1 MYGWLL
7 AAVLTIA
14 DLHPLAT
21 IATGGTPDWMAMSPD
36 SVWIANDAI
45 KSVQRVDARTN
56 RLTATISVDG
66 EPCSGLVFAFGS
78 LWSPVCGK
86 HASLDR
92 IDPRTNAV
100 TAALPIRPRN
110 SEGGITASGDSVWLA
125 TSDGNL
131 SRIDPST
138 GRVRE
143 RIAVPSGSFNALYA
157 GGMVWLT
164 SGEHDR
170 LLAIDANTGRV
181 LARTPVGSKP
191 RFLTAAGGFVWTL
204 NQGDGT
210 ISKVDA
216 ATKRLVATIDAH
228 IPGHGGEI
236 TYGDGSVWA
245 TLIRTPLTRVGART
259 NAILGQWFGAGGD
272 AVRFGHGSI
281 WLTDYDHGRVW
292 RIAPE
297 VTNPRAGP
305 LRSP

>member
-1 MYGWLL
+1 
-7 AAVLTIA
+7 
-14 DLHPLAT
+14 
-21 IATGGTPDWMAMSPD
+21 MAMSPD
-36 SVWIANDAI
+36 SVWIANDAL

-56 RLTATISVDG
+56 RLAATIVVDG

-78 LWSPVCGK
+78 LWAPVCGK

-100 TAALPIRPRN
+100 AAVLRIYPRN

-125 TSDGNL
+125 TSDGTL
-131 SRIDPST
+131 SRIDPVT

-143 RIAVPSGSFNALYA
+143 RIAIPSGSFNALYSS
-157 GGMVWLT
+157 GVVWVT
-164 SGEHDR
+164 SGEHDQ
-170 LLAIDANTGRV
+170 LLAIDANNGRV
-181 LARTPVGSKP
+181 LGRTSVGSKP
-191 RFLTAAGGFVWTL
+191 RFLTADGRFVWTL

-216 ATKRLVATIDAH
+216 VTKRVVATISAH

-245 TLIRTPLTRVGART
+245 TLIETPLTRVDAQT
-259 NAILGQWFGAGGD
+259 NAILGQWSGIGGD

-292 RIAPE
+292 RIAPA
-297 VTNPRAGP
+297 VTDRRPGP